1 MTSFQERLA
10 PERKAEYL
18 KIKNFWEPDCRCKN
32 GIDEFVILVQCFGY
46 FLRESWRWQLFTA
59 SRGFDHE
66 SFFFFIFSLFDPASF
81 IPRMNSLNSKTRLI
95 DTYRLWIFIR
105 RGNRTSNRLNKFFAK
120 PCEEENFQF
129 LLKNR
134 FWENKFNRVSSNWI
148 LERNFKIIVLKII
161 VSNSVNHDIFDD
173 RCILIRISYLW
184 SIMLIQEANIF
195 GNIYINASIFQLKI
209 CFNCLE
215 QHLKLNVKQ

>member
-105 RGNRTSNRLNKFFAK
+105 RGNKTLNRLNKFYSAK
-120 PCEEENFQF
+120 REIFSQEV
-129 LLKNR
+129 R
-134 FWENKFNRVSSNWI
+134 FWGNKFDRVSS
-148 LERNFKIIVLKII
+148 IIEFL
-161 VSNSVNHDIFDD
+161 N
-173 RCILIRISYLW
+173 
-184 SIMLIQEANIF
+184 E
-195 GNIYINASIFQLKI
+195 I
-209 CFNCLE
+209 CFKNNYF
-215 QHLKLNVKQ
+215 K

>member
-1 MTSFQERLA
+1 M
-10 PERKAEYL
+10 
-18 KIKNFWEPDCRCKN
+18 
-32 GIDEFVILVQCFGY
+32 
-46 FLRESWRWQLFTA
+46 
-59 SRGFDHE
+59 
-66 SFFFFIFSLFDPASF
+66 
-81 IPRMNSLNSKTRLI
+81 
-95 DTYRLWIFIR
+95 
-105 RGNRTSNRLNKFFAK
+105 K
-120 PCEEENFQF
+120 PCEKGNFQF

-134 FWENKFNRVSSNWI
+134 FWGNKFNRVSSNWI

-161 VSNSVNHDIFDD
+161 VSNSVNHDTFYD
-173 RCILIRISYLW
+173 RCILICISYLW